1 MKRALAVLLTCMM
14 FGTALP
20 AYAQENVAEDPV
32 SVSTANSSAEEESSS
47 AEETDPEVLR
57 EKKIEELRAFAISK
71 SVSAMTTKEVL
82 TEGYEFLKLVRKLNL
97 DPMIHGTDEQQ
108 ELFSR
113 YMNLRQ
119 QGYYLDENGE
129 VAYEVP
135 ELEILEQPCDGIG
148 KMGETITLQVQ
159 AVGDGLSYQWQVR
172 PYADSAWEDYACT
185 EAVNTMTLTEDLIGR
200 QFRVIVRD
208 QKGAELESDAVEV
221 WDTECKAYGTCGH
234 HAIWYL
240 SDDGELTI
248 RGEYDVLHGADES
261 GWGAVSD
268 QIRTVEIWGGITSL
282 PKRAFRD
289 CSNLTRIS
297 IPASVEEIGKEAFRG
312 CYSLS
317 LSTVPERFRKGT
329 CGKDMTWELDKNAI
343 LTISGSGRM
352 TSSPWNIYMGL
363 IDGIRFE
370 GEITSIA
377 AGAFA
382 YEESLRSVKL
392 PESLEKIGAEAF
404 KLCQSLSSIVI
415 PDHVTSIGADAF
427 NHCKGVEELILPK
440 SLQTVGERAFYY
452 CEILNNIYY
461 KGTQK
466 EWEQISIG
474 KENDALAENEIHY
487 ESPNSNTFRITA
499 QPEDVRGHVGEK
511 ISLKVEATGDNLSYQ
526 WYVMSKGDSGWKK
539 SSCRKAV
546 NSTVLNEAADGRR
559 LYVEVT
565 DGSGEVR
572 TSNIVVLHVIPDLK
586 ITEQPQSVSGKWGDY
601 VGFRVAAEGEDLT
614 YQWFWRQSETDE
626 WQEIASQSD
635 EFWLTIYTSYNGRQI
650 FARVT
655 DKYGNH
661 VDSDIAT
668 FTVVEAFRILAL
680 PEDVQG
686 PVGQRVTVSIN
697 AAGEGLTY
705 QWYVR
710 DSDNDEWRVSK
721 CKKAENSTVLTKS
734 ADGRQLY
741 VVVTDKYGESYTSDP
756 VTLKVT
762 SEKQLKITQQPQD
775 VYGTVGEQVTLKV
788 EAEGN
793 DLTYQWFIFD
803 EDSAEW
809 KKSTRTTA
817 ENSTKPN
824 AAADGRQLYVR
835 VTDKYGNSLDSD
847 TVTLHV
853 SGRPLQILTQ
863 PQSFVSGNLGQK
875 ITLKVEAQGDGL
887 TYQWYVRDS
896 ESDSWRKS
904 NRTKASNTTKLNAAA
919 DGRQLYVTVTDAY
932 GNSIDSNISTLHV
945 E

>member
-1 MKRALAVLLTCMM
+1 M
-14 FGTALP
+14 
-20 AYAQENVAEDPV
+20 
-32 SVSTANSSAEEESSS
+32 
-47 AEETDPEVLR
+47 
-57 EKKIEELRAFAISK
+57 
-71 SVSAMTTKEVL
+71 
-82 TEGYEFLKLVRKLNL
+82 
-97 DPMIHGTDEQQ
+97 
-108 ELFSR
+108 
-113 YMNLRQ
+113 
-119 QGYYLDENGE
+119 
-129 VAYEVP
+129 
-135 ELEILEQPCDGIG
+135 
-148 KMGETITLQVQ
+148 
-159 AVGDGLSYQWQVR
+159 
-172 PYADSAWEDYACT
+172 
-185 EAVNTMTLTEDLIGR
+185 
-200 QFRVIVRD
+200 
-208 QKGAELESDAVEV
+208 
-221 WDTECKAYGTCGH
+221 
-234 HAIWYL
+234 
-240 SDDGELTI
+240 
-248 RGEYDVLHGADES
+248 
-261 GWGAVSD
+261 
-268 QIRTVEIWGGITSL
+268 
-282 PKRAFRD
+282 
-289 CSNLTRIS
+289 
-297 IPASVEEIGKEAFRG
+297 
-312 CYSLS
+312 
-317 LSTVPERFRKGT
+317 
-329 CGKDMTWELDKNAI
+329 
-343 LTISGSGRM
+343 
-352 TSSPWNIYMGL
+352 
-363 IDGIRFE
+363 
-370 GEITSIA
+370 
-377 AGAFA
+377 
-382 YEESLRSVKL
+382 
-392 PESLEKIGAEAF
+392 
-404 KLCQSLSSIVI
+404 
-415 PDHVTSIGADAF
+415 
-427 NHCKGVEELILPK
+427 
-440 SLQTVGERAFYY
+440 
-452 CEILNNIYY
+452 
-461 KGTQK
+461 
-466 EWEQISIG
+466 
-474 KENDALAENEIHY
+474 
-487 ESPNSNTFRITA
+487 
-499 QPEDVRGHVGEK
+499 
-511 ISLKVEATGDNLSYQ
+511 
-526 WYVMSKGDSGWKK
+526 
-539 SSCRKAV
+539 
-546 NSTVLNEAADGRR
+546 
-559 LYVEVT
+559 
-565 DGSGEVR
+565 
-572 TSNIVVLHVIPDLK
+572 
-586 ITEQPQSVSGKWGDY
+586 
-601 VGFRVAAEGEDLT
+601 
-614 YQWFWRQSETDE
+614 
-626 WQEIASQSD
+626 
-635 EFWLTIYTSYNGRQI
+635 
-650 FARVT
+650 T

-710 DSDNDEWRVSK
+710 DSENDEWRVSK

-793 DLTYQWFIFD
+793 DLTYQWFILD

-817 ENSTKPN
+817 ENSTKLN